1 MSEQRDRASRAE
13 KKGSAAAEGQE
24 KNAEEAKLRLGSP
37 QGGWTTKLGVWEKEK
52 SHKDLP
58 HHQNDQILGE
68 GGVCIVGRE
77 QRK

>member
-37 QGGWTTKLGVWEKEK
+37 QGG
-52 SHKDLP
+52 
-58 HHQNDQILGE
+58 
-68 GGVCIVGRE
+68 
-77 QRK
+77 